1 MVNWIAETALALC
14 GGNGL
19 TLLTVP
25 GLFLAGLGGSVAHC
39 SVMCGPFVLGQV
51 GAGLGRVP
59 AGRLCEW
66 HRLSE
71 SALVAYH
78 AGRLTTYTA
87 LGAASGLMGLGLA
100 QTPRVRALL
109 LGAAAL
115 LFLLMAARRMWPGLG
130 CGFGLGTWVPAG
142 WARFGGGMWV
152 ASLAARPGLGRYL
165 RGVLLGFLPCGL
177 LYAALVAAAASPGP
191 TMGAVLMLAF
201 GLGTVPALVLV
212 GIAGQVMARRF
223 SGAAR
228 RVAPLVLA
236 VNAVALAVLAV
247 VLV

>member
-1 MVNWIAETALALC
+1 MVNWLAETAIALC

-19 TLLTVP
+19 ALLTLP
-25 GLFLAGLGGSVAHC
+25 GLFLAGLGGGVAHC

-66 HRLSE
+66 HRVSE
-71 SALVAYH
+71 SALLAYH
-78 AGRLTTYTA
+78 AGRLTTYA
-87 LGAASGLMGLGLA
+87 GLGAVSGLVGLGLGEVA
-100 QTPRVRALL
+100 WMRTLL

-115 LFLLMAARRMWPGLG
+115 LFMLMAARRVWPRMGLMPG
-130 CGFGLGTWVPAG
+130 MALPESVAGAGTWVAG
-142 WARFGGGMWV
+142 
-152 ASLAARPGLGRYL
+152 LAARPGLGRYL

-177 LYAALVAAAASPGP
+177 LYVALVAAAASSGP
-191 TMGAVLMLAF
+191 AMGAAMMLAF
-201 GLGTVPALVLV
+201 GLGTVPALVVV
-212 GIAGQVMARRF
+212 GVAGQALARRF

-228 RVAPLVLA
+228 RAAPLVLA
-236 VNAVALAVLAV
+236 ANAVVLAVLAV